1 MVAGTVGALRAPQRE
16 QARPLPKANT
26 REPYNGRGGRRGAG
40 STAARAS
47 PSSEAVETFPHAFLV
62 ATDGLARPRSQRP
75 YRDHGIA
82 ATHGIPATPGI
93 AATPALPTPPIWRDS
108 Q

>member
-1 MVAGTVGALRAPQRE
+1 MVAGAVGALRAPQRE
-16 QARPLPKANT
+16 QARPPK
-26 REPYNGRGGRRGAG
+26 RWKHFPMRFGG
-40 STAARAS
+40 
-47 PSSEAVETFPHAFLV
+47 E
-62 ATDGLARPRSQRP
+62 DGLARPRSQRP
-75 YRDHGIA
+75 YRDHDIAATPGIA